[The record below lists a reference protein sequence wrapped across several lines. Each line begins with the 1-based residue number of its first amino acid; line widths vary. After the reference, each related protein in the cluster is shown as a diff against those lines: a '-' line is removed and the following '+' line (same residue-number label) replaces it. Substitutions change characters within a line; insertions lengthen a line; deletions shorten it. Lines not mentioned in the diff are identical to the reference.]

1 MKDKYKEL
9 DYIFSKENK
18 YKDEDDIPM
27 KLNEKQQRK
36 IMKDN
41 PTQGFDICSKC
52 DNVQLYGTMKDI
64 NQNDFDLNCDDCFKR
79 EGE

>member
-36 IMKDN
+36 
-41 PTQGFDICSKC
+41 
-52 DNVQLYGTMKDI
+52 
-64 NQNDFDLNCDDCFKR
+64 
-79 EGE
+79 

>member
-27 KLNEKQQRK
+27 QLNEKQQRK
-36 IMKDN
+36 IMLDN
-41 PTQGFDICSKC
+41 IIYRT
-52 DNVQLYGTMKDI
+52 I
-64 NQNDFDLNCDDCFKR
+64 NDRKK
-79 EGE
+79 

>member
-1 MKDKYKEL
+1 MFIDIIKKGGVMKDKYKEL

-36 IMKDN
+36 
-41 PTQGFDICSKC
+41 
-52 DNVQLYGTMKDI
+52 
-64 NQNDFDLNCDDCFKR
+64 
-79 EGE
+79 

>member
-27 KLNEKQQRK
+27 KLNEKQQRYCNQFKGNNKKLPRRTNKK
-36 IMKDN
+36 I
-41 PTQGFDICSKC
+41 PRS
-52 DNVQLYGTMKDI
+52 
-64 NQNDFDLNCDDCFKR
+64 
-79 EGE
+79 

>member
-1 MKDKYKEL
+1 VFIDIIKKGGVMKDKYKEL

-52 DNVQLYGTMKDI
+52 DNE
-64 NQNDFDLNCDDCFKR
+64 R
-79 EGE
+79 H